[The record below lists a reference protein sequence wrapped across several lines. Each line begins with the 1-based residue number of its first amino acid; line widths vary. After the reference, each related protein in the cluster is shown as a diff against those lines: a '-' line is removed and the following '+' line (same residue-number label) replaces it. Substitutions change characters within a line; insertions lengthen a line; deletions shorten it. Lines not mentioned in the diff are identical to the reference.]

1 MALHDAPEGKI
12 KLIAFGVAGLRN
24 SGQGIFGGY
33 PAAPSLLML
42 LEDSKLANLIAERKY
57 PRDLDELGGRSKL
70 LPYSETELKSDDV
83 LYIRAA
89 SGGGYGDPLEREPQL
104 VFEDV
109 RNGLV
114 SKATAEQ
121 IYGVVIDESTQ
132 LLDPTGT
139 QELRLKLRQKRTEY
153 PR

>member
-1 MALHDAPEGKI
+1 MIQYA
-12 KLIAFGVAGLRN
+12 
-24 SGQGIFGGY
+24 
-33 PAAPSLLML
+33 SLLML
-42 LEDSKLANLIAERKY
+42 LEESKLADLIAQRKY
-57 PRDLDELGGRSKL
+57 PRDLNELGGRSKL
-70 LPYSETELKSDDV
+70 LPYAETELKSDDV

-121 IYGVVIDESTQ
+121 IYGVVIDEST
-132 LLDPTGT
+132 LAPDLSMTE
-139 QELRLKLRQKRTEY
+139 ELRLKLRQKRTEAFRY
-153 PR
+153 ATK

>member
-1 MALHDAPEGKI
+1 M
-12 KLIAFGVAGLRN
+12 
-24 SGQGIFGGY
+24 FGGY

-42 LEDSKLANLIAERKY
+42 LEESKLPGLIAQRKY
-57 PRDLDELGGRSKL
+57 PRELNELGGRRKL
-70 LPYSETELKSDDV
+70 LPYSEVDLKSDDV

-132 LLDPTGT
+132 LLNPTGT
-139 QELRLKLRQKRTEY
+139 RELRLKLRQKRTEQ